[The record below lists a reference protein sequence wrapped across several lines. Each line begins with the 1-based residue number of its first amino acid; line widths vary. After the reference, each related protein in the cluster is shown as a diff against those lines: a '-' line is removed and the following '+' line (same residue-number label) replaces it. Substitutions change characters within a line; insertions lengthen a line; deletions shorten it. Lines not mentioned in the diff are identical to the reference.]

1 MADSIHLLPYNPPY
15 DWAWMSGFLQA
26 RALAGIESFEK
37 GVYRRTLA
45 INAQGV
51 TTTGWLS
58 WHRLENQAAIELA
71 VSASLA
77 PHLDS
82 VIERVRQLL
91 DLDANP
97 QHIAATL
104 GLLGDDAAGMRMPGC
119 IDSFELLVRAILGQL
134 VSVKM
139 AATFCARLAELC
151 GETVTTP
158 FSGLTRLFPSPG
170 RIAGLEVA
178 QLRAI
183 GIQAK
188 RAACLIGVAQAVESG
203 ALSVDDIDDTR
214 RGIGQ
219 LVAMPGIGAWT
230 AHYVAMRA
238 WGERDIFLPSDYLIK
253 QRFPNMTPGA
263 INRYA
268 EIWKPWR
275 SYATL
280 LIWNNP
286 NWKP

>member
-1 MADSIHLLPYNPPY
+1 MADSIHLLAYNPPS
-15 DWAWMSGFLQA
+15 DWAWMSSFLQA

-37 GVYRRTLA
+37 DVYRRTLA

-58 WHRLENQAAIELA
+58 WR
-71 VSASLA
+71 
-77 PHLDS
+77 
-82 VIERVRQLL
+82 R
-91 DLDANP
+91 
-97 QHIAATL
+97 
-104 GLLGDDAAGMRMPGC
+104 
-119 IDSFELLVRAILGQL
+119 
-134 VSVKM
+134 
-139 AATFCARLAELC
+139 
-151 GETVTTP
+151 
-158 FSGLTRLFPSPG
+158 
-170 RIAGLEVA
+170 LEVA
-178 QLRAI
+178 QLRSI
-183 GIQAK
+183 GIQVK

-203 ALSVDDIDDTR
+203 ALSVDNIEDTR

-219 LVAMPGIGAWT
+219 LVAMPGIGVWT

-275 SYATL
+275 SYAAL